1 MNQVFGIELPAALP
15 LLRTGEELTFRKRK
29 REKTVTYK
37 AAARVSKKSVIKSF
51 LKEAV
56 IDSKIKK
63 FNFSD
68 GFELAEDSK
77 GKFNIKGTIT
87 QKRLLIKVTENGAKK
102 LSTVGNVEITAIR
115 PWDFDFE
122 KIKFEFSGESDELI
136 SICWKALEIYLSE
149 RNLKN
154 DLVQLGGYYQYESNL
169 RIVIAFESKANQK
182 SVWKLLARAVDEG
195 IIGKSV
201 KYADAAELLGV
212 STKELIEFMS
222 SLRDLGYEIRN
233 KNTNSQIPVNTMLIP
248 YAFPTLNSRSVQL
261 HKSVS

>member
-77 GKFNIKGTIT
+77 GKFNIK
-87 QKRLLIKVTENGAKK
+87 
-102 LSTVGNVEITAIR
+102 
-115 PWDFDFE
+115 E
-122 KIKFEFSGESDELI
+122 KITL
-136 SICWKALEIYLSE
+136 
-149 RNLKN
+149 
-154 DLVQLGGYYQYESNL
+154 QL
-169 RIVIAFESKANQK
+169 R
-182 SVWKLLARAVDEG
+182 
-195 IIGKSV
+195 
-201 KYADAAELLGV
+201 
-212 STKELIEFMS
+212 
-222 SLRDLGYEIRN
+222 
-233 KNTNSQIPVNTMLIP
+233 
-248 YAFPTLNSRSVQL
+248 
-261 HKSVS
+261 